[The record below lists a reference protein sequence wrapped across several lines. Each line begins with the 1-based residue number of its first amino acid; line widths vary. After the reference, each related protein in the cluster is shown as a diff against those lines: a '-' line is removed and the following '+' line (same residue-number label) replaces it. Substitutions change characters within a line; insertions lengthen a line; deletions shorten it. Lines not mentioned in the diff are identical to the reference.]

1 MNNKLTTGGSPVE
14 LPNGA
19 DQMVITGC
27 RELFDRDRTRGTAKV
42 RPGQTGPPRFMF
54 SLED

>member
-27 RELFDRDRTRGTAKV
+27 CELFDRDRTRDTAKV
-42 RPGQTGPPRFMF
+42 RPGQTGPPGFMF